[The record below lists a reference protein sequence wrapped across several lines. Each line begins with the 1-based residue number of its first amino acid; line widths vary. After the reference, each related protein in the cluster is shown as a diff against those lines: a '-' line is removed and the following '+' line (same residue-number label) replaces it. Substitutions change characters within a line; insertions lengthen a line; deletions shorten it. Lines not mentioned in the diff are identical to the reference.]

1 MCLCYS
7 FPNDSLVWDELHD
20 KQQWQWQTKTILMK
34 QGFDELLITRVVQ
47 INDSSCDN
55 TAIVKKI

>member
-1 MCLCYS
+1 MCVCYS

-20 KQQWQWQTKTILMK
+20 KQWQTKTILMK
-34 QGFDELLITRVVQ
+34 QGFDELLITRVVH